1 MEWLPPTADTPVR
14 DGMTVREFTVM
25 RGKRPVTGVLWQ
37 ADNAKPDAPLIMFG
51 HGASG
56 SRHQRPIPFL
66 AEQMVRERGVFA
78 LAIDGPVHGRRQTG
92 EGGRKSFWP
101 EWQRPGSA
109 EDMIAD
115 WQLALD
121 SVQALSEVGTGPVG
135 YWGLSMGTI
144 YGAPTVAAEPRIKA
158 AVLGLMGVSGPSHYR
173 PLVEAAAK
181 AIQCPV
187 FFIMQ
192 LEDELFTRAEQLALF
207 DAFGTDDKRLHANPG
222 LHPDV
227 PVEELHHSREFLMA
241 HLSGMPEAREAS
253 FRISE

>member
-1 MEWLPPTADTPVR
+1 MQWLDPTPDTPVR
-14 DGMTVREFTVM
+14 DGMTVREFTLM
-25 RGKRPVTGVLWQ
+25 RGERPVTGVLWQ
-37 ADNAKPDAPLIMFG
+37 GNDARSGAPLIMFG

-66 AEQMVRERGVFA
+66 AEQLVREHGVFA
-78 LAIDGPVHGRRQTG
+78 LAIDGPVHGRRQEG
-92 EGGRKSFWP
+92 EGGRAAFWP

-115 WQLALD
+115 WRLALD
-121 SVQALSEVGTGPVG
+121 AMQALPEVGEGPVG

-158 AVLGLMGVSGPSHYR
+158 AVLGLMGISGPSHYR

-181 AIQCPV
+181 AIHCPV
-187 FFIMQ
+187 MFIMQ

-207 DAFGTDDKRLHANPG
+207 DALGGTLAGADNW
-222 LHPDV
+222 
-227 PVEELHHSREFLMA
+227 
-241 HLSGMPEAREAS
+241 
-253 FRISE
+253 